1 MSKKR
6 RNSTTIFDIANEAGV
21 SASTVSRVLNN
32 SMPVDPAKRAAV
44 LKAVQNLNFKPNL
57 VAQELGRGRTMTI
70 GILIPQSASIFYN
83 TIINGIEQGLELTP
97 YRSLV
102 ASSNYRLEEER
113 KLLDLLVARR
123 VDAIVTLWNQ
133 VDETY
138 LLEIAKEIPLISIGR
153 KLSGL
158 EKQCLVVSNFQGA
171 YQATRYL
178 IERGHTR
185 IAHITGALNVP
196 DGMQRFEGYKQA
208 LRDAGLEPDPQLI
221 VEGDFEE
228 QSGLFGVGVLFTRG
242 VRFTALFAG
251 NDMMAMG
258 ARLGFYRHGMRV
270 PDDIS
275 IVGYDDQPGSA
286 YTIPPLTTVRQPLTE
301 IGIAAAQAA
310 LNLIENQEPN
320 LPVLNTELLIRE
332 SVATVV
338 RNDFNYKVYSPS

>member
-6 RNSTTIFDIANEAGV
+6 RNSTTIFDIAHEAGV
-21 SASTVSRVLNN
+21 SPSTVSRVLNN

-44 LKAVQNLNFKPNL
+44 MLAVQSLNFKPNL

-83 TIINGIEQGLELTP
+83 TIINGIEQGLQQTP

-102 ASSNYRLEEER
+102 ASSNFRPEEER

-123 VDAIVTLWNQ
+123 VDAIITLWNQ
-133 VDETY
+133 VEESY
-138 LLEIAKEIPLISIGR
+138 LLEVAKEVPLISIGR
-153 KLSGL
+153 NLPGL
-158 EKQCLVVSNFQGA
+158 EPQCLLVSNVVGA

-196 DGMQRFEGYKQA
+196 DGFQRLEGYKQA
-208 LRDAGLEPDPQLI
+208 LREAGLEPDPQLI

-258 ARLGFYRHGMRV
+258 ARLGFYRHGIRV
-270 PDDIS
+270 PDDMS
-275 IVGYDDQPGSA
+275 LVGFDDQPGSA

-301 IGIAAAQAA
+301 IGIAASQAA
-310 LNLIENQEPN
+310 LNLIENQAPG
-320 LPVLNTELLIRE
+320 LPILTTELLIRE

-338 RNDFNYKVYSPS
+338 RNDFNYKIFTAS

>member
-320 LPVLNTELLIRE
+320 LPVLHTELLIRE